1 MKAFWKVLGL
11 TALAAFVPVRI
22 QKDEETGRKK
32 FQSLLLS
39 VDVDTDEE
47 GNTVDIGVNLGE
59 GVLTE
64 LGRKAANNLRE
75 SEMFTDDPAEA
86 AVDPVELQAAA
97 DEAQAAAD
105 DLKAAADEA
114 QAAADDLKAAADE
127 AQAVADEASAADF
140 DPEF

>member
-1 MKAFWKVLGL
+1 MKAFWKALGVA
-11 TALAAFVPVRI
+11 ALAALVPVRYR
-22 QKDEETGRKK
+22 KNEETGKQT

-39 VDVDTDEE
+39 VDVDTDQE
-47 GNTVDIGVNLGE
+47 GKTVDIGVNLGE

-64 LGRKAANNLRE
+64 LGRKLAGAVRE

-86 AVDPVELQAAA
+86 ALDLEELQTVADDLQAAADEAQAAADELQAAA

-105 DLKAAADEA
+105 EATAD
-114 QAAADDLKAAADE
+114 
-127 AQAVADEASAADF
+127 DF

>member
-1 MKAFWKVLGL
+1 MKAFWKALGL

-22 QKDEETGRKK
+22 QQDEETGRKK

-39 VDVDTDEE
+39 VDVDTDQE
-47 GNTVDIGVNLGE
+47 GKTVDIGVNLGE

-64 LGRKAANNLRE
+64 LGRKAVDNLRE

-86 AVDPVELQAAA
+86 AVDPEELQTVADDLQAAADDAQAAADELQAAA

-105 DLKAAADEA
+105 EAQTAADEA
-114 QAAADDLKAAADE
+114 DE
-127 AQAVADEASAADF
+127 ADF
-140 DPEF
+140 DPES